1 MDTCMKI
8 QSSNVKKFRAKLK
21 PVIIALNT
29 VVFGT
34 VLSQVPFTAQSSY
47 AALAEK
53 PAGAGVA
60 VIAVR
65 SATDASASDLTK
77 TAAILKSKGYDVR
90 FAIPSDA
97 TSAKALTKIAS
108 AGGYATVNGSSAQI
122 AASLPNAVAY
132 GDGAATAIATGLQ
145 GQKSDSNGAY
155 DINGNLTATNGAS
168 SASVLSATQKSVGEL
183 KGSVEEP
190 LKSPVEEALSQ
201 GDITLMEQL
210 KLAGVDPLLPVMP
223 FPTQFDRAAGR
234 YGQWRSNGTKA
245 GRYHAGWDLS
255 TPYKGGSRERSA
267 LTWMGVPAKAT
278 ARVISGG
285 NSLQVV
291 RPNGDAYYY
300 FHLTNPVNKCV
311 GKEFWPTVPGGPG
324 FCGTVGNT
332 GKEISDIHMHM
343 GYGVSGREQDK
354 RRRHSWLPSQGKAR
368 STYSGGTPMKG
379 IQPHADAVPAYQSD
393 ITPYMSHDMTVKND
407 YHSPW
412 LGSTMRQQFNTLYG
426 TRLPTGGDDES
437 NNWPGAKFGSDVT
450 KRSSAS
456 LKPVSLTPRWGKYE
470 WTPDQ
475 IAAARS
481 GTIKGMYSGD
491 YPAGMYMAS
500 PGMVASFLK
509 EGDGDAFGSLP
520 QLADAPDITAQSAR
534 EIIQNIGTLRYG
546 NSAWHEAMLKLS
558 SKAMMS
564 EYAAMSAAENYIEQQ
579 NTLVMQRIE
588 TLMAGLIQSRTAP
601 LQGRIEAIAEMATA
615 DIIPNVINTK
625 VTEMQYA
632 YSGVGGPGASIDL
645 ANLPDGMD
653 GLVKAL
659 FETIAGAESHGDYG
673 AYNTGTSGKRSNIRS
688 CYSSTSGCENLVTK
702 SVGQIFNSHS
712 LPNTNLGRMFAV
724 GKYQLIDV
732 ALTDA
737 LAAGAFPSGRAT
749 IYTPEVQEALVYNF
763 FLKTKRPRLGR
774 FVSGD
779 TSVTAKTA
787 LYRIAMEWASIG
799 VPYGEKTKKKRVSDG
814 TVSYYD
820 EEGVNKANPKRTA
833 TVVAIISKMDQVRRG
848 GGGASEPEE
857 PPAQTPPAP

>member
-1 MDTCMKI
+1 MDTCMKT
-8 QSSNVKKFRAKLK
+8 QSSNVKNFRAKLN
-21 PVIIALNT
+21 PVIIALNAIF
-29 VVFGT
+29 VGA
-34 VLSQVPFTAQSSY
+34 VLSQVPLIAQPSY
-47 AALAEK
+47 AALANK

-60 VIAVR
+60 VIAVS
-65 SATDASASDLTK
+65 SATDASSSDLSK
-77 TAAILKSKGYDVR
+77 AAASLKSKGYDVR
-90 FAIPSDA
+90 FAIPADA
-97 TSAKALTKIAS
+97 NSAKAIAKIAS
-108 AGGYATVNGSSAQI
+108 SGGYGTVNGTGAQI

-132 GDGAATAIATGLQ
+132 GDKAAMAIAAQLK

-155 DINGNLTATNGAS
+155 DINGNLTATSGAN

-183 KGSVEEP
+183 KGAVEEP

-210 KLAGVDPLLPVMP
+210 QLAGVDSLLPVMP

-234 YGQWRSNGTKA
+234 YGQWRSNGTDA

-255 TPYKGGSRERSA
+255 TPYKGGSRERSR
-267 LTWMGVPAKAT
+267 LTWMGVPASAQ
-278 ARVISGG
+278 ALVVSGG
-285 NSLQVV
+285 NSLRVV
-291 RPNGDAYYY
+291 RPNGDSYYY
-300 FHLTNPVNKCV
+300 FHLTNPVTKCV

-332 GKEISDIHMHM
+332 GTGITDIHMHM
-343 GYGVSGREQDK
+343 GYGVSARDQDK
-354 RRRHSWLPSQGKAR
+354 RRRQAWLPRSSSAR
-368 STYSGGTPMKG
+368 STYSGGTSMKN
-379 IQPHADAVPAYQSD
+379 IKPHADGVSAYQSD
-393 ITPYMSHDMTVKND
+393 ITPYLSHDMTIKND

-412 LGSTMRQQFNTLYG
+412 LGSTMRQQFNALYG
-426 TRLPTGGDDES
+426 TRLPTGADDPS
-437 NNWPGAKFGSDVT
+437 NFWPGAKYSDGAV
-450 KRSSAS
+450 RIPSSS
-456 LKPVSLTPRWGKYE
+456 LKPVSLMPRWGKYE

-475 IAAARS
+475 IAAARA
-481 GTIKGMYSGD
+481 GTIKGMYSGE

-534 EIIQNIGTLRYG
+534 QIIQNIGTLRYG
-546 NSAWHEAMLKLS
+546 NRQWHEAMLKLS
-558 SKAMMS
+558 SKAMMTD
-564 EYAAMSAAENYIEQQ
+564 YVAMTAAENYIEQQ

-601 LQGRIEAIAEMATA
+601 LQGRIEAIAEIATA

-632 YSGVGGPGASIDL
+632 YSGVGAAGSSIDL

-673 AYNTGTSGKRSNIRS
+673 AYNTGTKGGRTRIKS
-688 CYSSTSGCENLVTK
+688 CYSTTSGCQNLITK
-702 SVGQIFNSHS
+702 NVGQIFASHG

-724 GKYQLIDV
+724 GKYQLIDL

-737 LAAGAFPSGRAT
+737 LNAGAFPNGRAT
-749 IYTPEVQEALVYNF
+749 VYTPEVQEALVYNF
-763 FLKTKRPRLGR
+763 FLKTKRPLLGK
-774 FVSGD
+774 FVAGNLNVS
-779 TSVTAKTA
+779 ANAA
-787 LYRIAMEWASIG
+787 LYNIAMEWASIG
-799 VPYGEKTKKKRVSDG
+799 VPNGERTQKNRVSDG

-820 EEGVNKANPKRTA
+820 EKKVNKANPKRTA
-833 TVVAIISKMDQVRRG
+833 TVVAIITKMDQIRRG
-848 GGGASEPEE
+848 GGAEA
-857 PPAQTPPAP
+857 PAAP